1 MNDMFVLVSIIVVL
15 AILCV
20 FFSYNLL
27 ALRKYLSKKKLIEVF
42 SQEFV
47 ASLSE
52 DFRFLYVSLSS
63 VNTIEMSPSL
73 LQGRYLKEFV
83 HPDDLD
89 LLVRSLEAP
98 MSDDRLKTVVFRCR
112 HGSEGWCWVEMYGK
126 KIRWESKRKVLVCYF
141 KNVDSIIKLRSDY
154 NSIEKRLQI
163 FLKLSTDIVWEF
175 DVEKR
180 ELNILTPI
188 VYERHR
194 IPSRTPCRISLDEMM
209 PAEDLR
215 LIENVINAR
224 VQHFSEYGRD
234 VPIPE
239 EIYIRLFGIDGS
251 RVWYSVRGLL
261 DKNLDGRLMFFG
273 SGHMVDHTL
282 VNKTSPDI
290 KSYLFDSIMSLP
302 YLRVFWV
309 DQEQIFLGCNQTFAS
324 DLGQYNASKVIG
336 ESMHS
341 FSMNVTLGTILKENT
356 LRSIKTK
363 QTCSGKAEIFIG
375 PNSVR
380 HILFYSFTPLED
392 ETKSVSAVLGIYLIT
407 NLEKLFPLN

>member
-1 MNDMFVLVSIIVVL
+1 MNDIFVLVSIIVVL
-15 AILCV
+15 AILCI

-52 DFRFLYVSLSS
+52 DFRFLYVSSSS

-163 FLKLSTDIVWEF
+163 FLKLSTDIVWEIGRASC
-175 DVEKR
+175 R
-180 ELNILTPI
+180 E
-188 VYERHR
+188 
-194 IPSRTPCRISLDEMM
+194 
-209 PAEDLR
+209 
-215 LIENVINAR
+215 R
-224 VQHFSEYGRD
+224 V
-234 VPIPE
+234 
-239 EIYIRLFGIDGS
+239 
-251 RVWYSVRGLL
+251 
-261 DKNLDGRLMFFG
+261 
-273 SGHMVDHTL
+273 
-282 VNKTSPDI
+282 
-290 KSYLFDSIMSLP
+290 
-302 YLRVFWV
+302 
-309 DQEQIFLGCNQTFAS
+309 
-324 DLGQYNASKVIG
+324 
-336 ESMHS
+336 
-341 FSMNVTLGTILKENT
+341 
-356 LRSIKTK
+356 
-363 QTCSGKAEIFIG
+363 
-375 PNSVR
+375 
-380 HILFYSFTPLED
+380 
-392 ETKSVSAVLGIYLIT
+392 
-407 NLEKLFPLN
+407 

>member
-1 MNDMFVLVSIIVVL
+1 
-15 AILCV
+15 
-20 FFSYNLL
+20 
-27 ALRKYLSKKKLIEVF
+27 
-42 SQEFV
+42 
-47 ASLSE
+47 
-52 DFRFLYVSLSS
+52 
-63 VNTIEMSPSL
+63 
-73 LQGRYLKEFV
+73 
-83 HPDDLD
+83 
-89 LLVRSLEAP
+89 

-239 EIYIRLFGIDGS
+239 EIYVRLFGIDES